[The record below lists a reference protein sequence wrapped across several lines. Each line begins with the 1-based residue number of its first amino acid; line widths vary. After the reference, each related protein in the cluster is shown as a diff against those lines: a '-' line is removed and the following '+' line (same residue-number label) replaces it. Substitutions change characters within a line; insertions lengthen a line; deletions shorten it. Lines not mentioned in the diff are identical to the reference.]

1 MSFRQKG
8 IIMSYTMNKLYQKS
22 ILNAYSTTNQ
32 TLTTDQVIDFT
43 NTNILDGCSISYISG
58 SSSIKLNKAGVYLV
72 TVDAIA
78 AESGTAGTVTM
89 QLQKNGND
97 INGAKSSSNSAAIT
111 DFNGMSFSTVVK
123 VLPSCQAVDN
133 TTTLTVLNTGV
144 GAIYSNANITVIK
157 LC

>member
-1 MSFRQKG
+1 
-8 IIMSYTMNKLYQKS
+8 
-22 ILNAYSTTNQ
+22 
-32 TLTTDQVIDFT
+32 
-43 NTNILDGCSISYISG
+43 
-58 SSSIKLNKAGVYLV
+58 
-72 TVDAIA
+72 
-78 AESGTAGTVTM
+78 M

-97 INGAKSSSNSAAIT
+97 INGAKSSSNSAAVT